1 MSYMILNVLYSRK
14 KKELTFPVTL
24 SFDSLDLVPHNL
36 ERASGAQ
43 HGKGGN
49 YRQGSQKEYHDN
61 VKEGRW
67 ISTQPITTLRL
78 YGIYPDSRKP
88 YSFSRKNLS
97 PGGSEDKIHYHYR
110 GILEMEDSPLLL

>member
-1 MSYMILNVLYSRK
+1 MNSLVNLLMSYMILNVLYPRK
-14 KKELTFPVTL
+14 KKELIFSVTPSL
-24 SFDSLDLVPHNL
+24 NSLDLVPHNL

-67 ISTQPITTLRL
+67 IPNSA
-78 YGIYPDSRKP
+78 
-88 YSFSRKNLS
+88 
-97 PGGSEDKIHYHYR
+97 HYHS
-110 GILEMEDSPLLL
+110 ET